1 MVSHIEGQQR
11 AGALKQRW
19 HQGCQAERVEDEML
33 DQNRLHHQIRV
44 CEVWGEHVW
53 GQQSQTEP

>member
-1 MVSHIEGQQR
+1 MIPHIEGQLR

-33 DQNRLHHQIRV
+33 YQDRLHHLIHVCKVRV
-44 CEVWGEHVW
+44 EHVW
-53 GQQSQTEP
+53 GRPSQTGP